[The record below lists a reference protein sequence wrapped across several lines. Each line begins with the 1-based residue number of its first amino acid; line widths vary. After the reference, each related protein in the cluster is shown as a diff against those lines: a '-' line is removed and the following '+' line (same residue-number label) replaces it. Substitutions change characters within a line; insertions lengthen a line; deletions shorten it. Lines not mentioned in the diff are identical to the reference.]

1 MAQAVPAVDL
11 PNGTKMPIIGIG
23 TYRSS
28 PADIKL
34 TINTALECGYRH
46 IDTAFHYRNEREIGD
61 VLKEWLDS
69 GKIKREEL
77 FITTKLP
84 LTANRAADVAR
95 FLNKSLESLKLDYVD
110 LYLIHNPVGIKAK
123 DDDGSFLADEEG
135 NPVLDLETDLESI
148 YKEMEKLADSG
159 KAKAIGISNFNSKQ
173 IERIMKVCRIKPAN
187 LQVELHAYHQQKAL
201 REICSKHGITVC
213 AYGPI
218 GAPYKAKEL
227 DDSSPI
233 LLEHPTVT
241 SIAKRLGKTP
251 AQILLRFLVQLGII
265 VIPKSTNPERIRKN
279 FQVFDFKL
287 SPEDMSALDAVD
299 KRESGRIFT
308 FEDVLKGIS
317 KHPEYTFHIPV

>member
-1 MAQAVPAVDL
+1 MTQAVPTVDL
-11 PNGTKMPIIGIG
+11 PNGMKMPIIGIG
-23 TYRSS
+23 TYRST
-28 PADIKL
+28 PAEIKL

-46 IDTAFHYRNEREIGD
+46 IDTAYLYQNEREIGE

-69 GKIKREEL
+69 GRIKREEL

-84 LTANRAADVAR
+84 IHANRAEDVAR
-95 FLNKSLESLKLDYVD
+95 FLDKSLERLKLDYVD
-110 LYLIHNPVGIKAK
+110 LYLIHNPVGVKGK
-123 DDDGSFLADEEG
+123 DDDDFWPLDEEG
-135 NPVLDLETDLESI
+135 NVTLDLDTDLESV
-148 YKEMEKLADSG
+148 YKGMEKLADSG

-187 LQVELHAYHQQKAL
+187 LQVELHAFHQQKKL
-201 REICSKHGITVC
+201 RKICSKYGIPVC
-213 AYGPI
+213 AYAPI
-218 GAPYKAKEL
+218 GAPYKAQERK
-227 DDSSPI
+227 DGSPI

-251 AQILLRFLVQLGII
+251 AQVLIRFLIQLEIV
-265 VIPKSTNPERIRKN
+265 VIPKSTKPERIRQN

-287 SPEDMSALDAVD
+287 SPEDMSALDSLD
-299 KRESGRIFT
+299 KGESGRIFI